1 MRRIKDF
8 LSQNERISVMARAKK
23 TKFLFCIGLSIFL
36 AISHSSLVQAQT
48 LNAASTSAKVSTSGP
63 ATTASAATAPMSQVI
78 ETEVTE
84 DDVFDPED
92 VDARSA
98 SSPEGAKAPVV
109 FSEDE
114 KQFMRINKS
123 LKNLIEE
130 NKKFMKQKE
139 DLQKDIEALRGERV
153 VQETRLRALAN
164 ERADLLK
171 RSSEISSIKDSYEKE
186 IEVLKKELGNAKQHP
201 VITASPGEEEAIE
214 DDLKDQADA
223 MAQPDVAAAKQE
235 GVASAPVAARATSGM
250 ANELGSLME
259 ENAILRK
266 DTIKLHYNLANLF
279 FEQGKYDLAAAE
291 YKRVADLMPQ
301 DAATHYNLAF
311 VSAEYLNDYKTAIA
325 HYKKYIRLEPQ
336 AEDVTFVKNQILQL
350 QLKLQ
355 NKTTSFI
362 DKDEAV
368 FDLLQK

>member
-1 MRRIKDF
+1 
-8 LSQNERISVMARAKK
+8 MARAEE
-23 TKFLFCIGLSIFL
+23 TKFLFCIGLGIFFAVSL
-36 AISHSSLVQAQT
+36 SSPVQAQT
-48 LNAASTSAKVSTSGP
+48 LNAASTSAKVSTSGQG
-63 ATTASAATAPMSQVI
+63 TTASAAAASTPQVI

-84 DDVFDPED
+84 NDVFDPED
-92 VDARSA
+92 VDAGSA
-98 SSPEGAKAPVV
+98 SSPEGTKAPVV

-171 RSSEISSIKDSYEKE
+171 KSSEISSIKDSYEKE
-186 IEVLKKELGNAKQHP
+186 IEILKKELGNAKQHP
-201 VITASPGEEEAIE
+201 IITASPGEEEALE
-214 DDLKDQADA
+214 DDIRAQADA
-223 MAQPDVAAAKQE
+223 MAQPDVVTIKQE
-235 GVASAPVAARATSGM
+235 GATSAPVTARATSGM

-311 VSAEYLNDYKTAIA
+311 VSAEYLNDYKTAIT
-325 HYKKYIRLEPQ
+325 HYKKYVRLEPQ

-368 FDLLQK
+368 FDLPQK